1 MRLLALR
8 LIAFGHFED
17 RTLDLCPPGGGL
29 PGFTVVYGRN
39 EAGKSTSLRAL
50 ESLLFGFEHHTADA
64 HRFPSKKLRVGG
76 TLSTD
81 RGEVLRFVRRTGHK
95 ETLRDDADRPLSEG
109 PLRAALRGVDRELYR
124 TLYGL
129 DHRRLR
135 EGAKTLL
142 SEKSSFAESL
152 FEAGVTGAGVA
163 KLVAALREE
172 AELLFSAR
180 AREKPLN
187 KALRAYLEAKNN
199 GRSYATPHEVYQKQL
214 DGIQAEG
221 DRRAEAELD
230 LRRIEK
236 ERRRVERGR
245 RVAPLLAR
253 RRGLLV
259 QEKQLGAAP
268 NLPETAALERERALA
283 DLTEA
288 TRSAELCDEVIAELT
303 AALAEERP
311 LTLDPTD
318 ALATLS
324 QLIGAVR
331 DGIRRRVTRLRERD
345 ELTWLLS
352 GREAE
357 RAQTRVD
364 EDTIAA
370 VRRALEARRA
380 ARERAAE
387 EVRAAAELAGLI
399 RLDRERLADAPPEES
414 LAPLTRAL
422 KLAELSLL
430 RASELSALRVE
441 LVDATAR
448 AEAKRHALGTRLSL
462 EELAALDA
470 PPEEE
475 VDELARRL
483 LAWSERREQLAKEQ
497 GALRHDRQARLEE
510 QSALLGR
517 GEVVS
522 EHELTE
528 ARAARNQAIDEGLA
542 RSEIVRRVEHADTI
556 ADRLRLDADRLARL
570 RELEDAL
577 TVLEQDEAALRE
589 EAAELLA
596 RLRAEE
602 EGLALRMRAA
612 GGPAVGVAS
621 ARSWLARRREAL
633 TAWAQ
638 VVAIT
643 NKAAL
648 IEGDV
653 ERAERELSLLLP
665 DAPEEATLGERVDA
679 ATLRLARLG
688 AAADE
693 RRATLARLRERE
705 EAAVARDA
713 RRAAAELERA
723 RTEEAATALLAAI
736 GLASDADLEEVLRTS
751 AEAQRRAEAGAKLD
765 AITDELARIAEDEAK
780 LAGYAATL
788 AGELGASHL
797 GADPLAAGELLLEE
811 LRQAQIAKD
820 RRRELSRR
828 LSETQVRR
836 EEARERRR
844 SAEATLDALLLRAG
858 ASDVAALAT
867 LEARSTAVRDLLRE
881 LAQVDAQIVAASDG
895 APLEELEHELAG
907 FDLDEADAELERLE
921 AEQEDADRRR
931 EAAGHARAG
940 LEQAIRKMETED
952 SRASQY
958 LELANQELARARS
971 IAQRYARLRLAST
984 LLERQIE
991 AYRAAHQAPLLLR
1004 TEALFHELTG
1014 GSFSGLR
1021 VVLDAKDR
1029 PELVCLREGAEV
1041 GLDGLSD
1048 GAKDQLFL
1056 ALRLATIE
1064 RHNGAEVER
1073 LPLVLD
1079 DVLVNFDEGRA
1090 ELAIRLLSTLSGSMQ
1105 VLMFTHQERLAEIAR
1120 ALGEGRA
1127 HVVEL

>member
-8 LIAFGHFED
+8 LLAFGHFED

-50 ESLLFGFEHHTADA
+50 ESLLFGFEHHTSDA

-76 TLSTD
+76 TLVTD
-81 RGEVLRFVRRTGHK
+81 RGEQLRFVRRTGHK
-95 ETLRDDADRPLSEG
+95 ETLRDDADRPISEA
-109 PLRAALRGVDRELYR
+109 PLRAVLRGVDRELYR

-163 KLVAALREE
+163 KLVVSLRDE

-187 KALRAYLEAKNN
+187 KSLRAYLEAKNN

-221 DRRAEAELD
+221 ERRAEAELD

-245 RVAPLLAR
+245 RVAPLLLR
-253 RRGLLV
+253 RRGLLA
-259 QEKQLGAAP
+259 QEKQLGPAP
-268 NLPETAALERERALA
+268 TLPETATLERERALA

-288 TRSAELCDEVIAELT
+288 ARSAELCDELIAELSM
-303 AALAEERP
+303 ALAEQRA

-331 DGIRRRVTRLRERD
+331 DGIRRRATRLRERE

-352 GREAE
+352 GQEGD
-357 RAQTRVD
+357 RARARID
-364 EDTIAA
+364 DGAIAA
-370 VRRALEARRA
+370 ARRALDAQRV

-387 EVRAAAELAGLI
+387 ETRAVAELAGLI
-399 RLDRERLADAPPEES
+399 RLDRERLVDAPLEES

-422 KLAELSLL
+422 KFAELALL
-430 RASELSALRVE
+430 RASELSTLRVE
-441 LVDATAR
+441 LADASAV
-448 AEAKRHALGTRLSL
+448 ADAKRQALGTRLGL
-462 EELAALDA
+462 GELAALEA
-470 PPEEE
+470 PTEEE
-475 VDELARRL
+475 VDELARRVE
-483 LAWSERREQLAKEQ
+483 AWSERREQLAKEQ
-497 GALRHDRQARLEE
+497 GALRRDRQARQEE
-510 QSALLGR
+510 QSALLAR

-522 EHELTE
+522 EEELAD
-528 ARAARNQAIDEGLA
+528 ARAARNLAIDEGSA
-542 RSEIVRRVEHADTI
+542 RSEILRRVEHADTI

-570 RELEDAL
+570 RELAAAL
-577 TVLEQDEAALRE
+577 SALEQDEVALRE
-589 EAAELLA
+589 EAAQLFT
-596 RLRAEE
+596 RRSGEE
-602 EGLALRMRAA
+602 ENLALRMRAA

-633 TAWAQ
+633 AAWAH
-638 VVAIT
+638 VVALT

-648 IEGDV
+648 IEGEV
-653 ERAERELSLLLP
+653 ERAERELALLLP
-665 DAPEEATLGERVDA
+665 DAAEDAALGELVDLA
-679 ATLRLARLG
+679 ALRLARLG
-688 AAADE
+688 AAGDE
-693 RRATLARLRERE
+693 RRTTLARLRERE
-705 EAAVARDA
+705 EEAVAREA
-713 RRAAAELERA
+713 RRAEAEHLRVRA
-723 RTEEAATALLAAI
+723 EAAAAASLASL
-736 GLASDADLEEVLRTS
+736 GLSSDADLEEVLRTAADARRFS
-751 AEAQRRAEAGAKLD
+751 EARAKLD
-765 AITDELARIAEDEAK
+765 AIADELERVAADEAK
-780 LAGYAATL
+780 LTSYAATL
-788 AGELGASHL
+788 AAELGAVHV

-811 LRQAQIAKD
+811 LRQAQIARD
-820 RRRELSRR
+820 RRRELERR
-828 LSETQVRR
+828 MVETQARR

-844 SAEATLDALLLRAG
+844 GAEATLDALVMRAG
-858 ASDVAALAT
+858 AHDVSELSAI
-867 LEARSTAVRDLLRE
+867 EARSAATRDLARE
-881 LAQVDAQIVAASDG
+881 LAQVDAQILAASDG
-895 APLEELEHELAG
+895 APLEELEQELGG
-907 FDLDEADAELERLE
+907 FDWDAADAELERLE

-958 LELANQELARARS
+958 LEQANQELARARS
-971 IAQRYARLRLAST
+971 IAQRYVRLRLAST

-1064 RHNGAEVER
+1064 RHNSAEVER